1 MANTLNFEEWYT
13 VDGIDFANHGYW
25 ISNVDK
31 GHAGRK
37 GNNIDVPSIHGS
49 AWRQKRLTTRNESWT
64 IVITDAHPTT
74 GAIASTI
81 EARRSQFNANYD
93 EVMSIINNTAKQMTI
108 LHNRVNASNSSLTDV
123 RVAYGE
129 IVGQFSITDHKQ
141 LLYAEFSVDV
151 EFTDP
156 RWYDASVYTPA
167 LSASISTAA
176 SVASISNSAS
186 VIGTAPVTYMTITF
200 TPESGQTLVNPRLTN
215 STYTSSQS
223 VIGYTGTIASGTS
236 IVINTDALTVKTG
249 TGTNVSAS
257 LYRTGSVQ
265 DWMVLYPTTNTLTFS
280 VTGTTSRGSCTIS
293 YQRAYI

>member
-1 MANTLNFEEWYT
+1 MANILNFKEWYT
-13 VDGIDFANHGYW
+13 VDGVDFATPGYW
-25 ISNVDK
+25 IANVDK

-37 GNNIDVPSIHGS
+37 GNNIDVPSIHGA
-49 AWRQKRLTTRNESWT
+49 AWRQKRLTTRNESWN
-64 IVITDAHPTT
+64 IVITDADPTT

-81 EARRSQFNANYD
+81 AARRSQFNKNYD
-93 EVMSIINNTAKQMTI
+93 TVMSVITKLPTQLTI
-108 LHNRVNASNSSLTDV
+108 SHNRVNTSNSAVTDI

-129 IVGQFSITDHKQ
+129 ITSNFSISDHRD
-141 LLYAEFSVDV
+141 LMYAEFTVDV

-167 LSASISTAA
+167 LSASITTAV
-176 SVASISNSAS
+176 SSASISNSAS

-200 TPESGQTLVNPRLTN
+200 TPASGQTLINPKLTN

-223 VIGYTGTIASGTS
+223 VIGYTGTISSGTS
-236 IVINTDALTVKTG
+236 IVIDTDALTIKTG

-265 DWMVLYPTTNTLTFS
+265 VWMVLHPTANTLTFS
-280 VTGTTSRGSCTIS
+280 VDGTTSRGSCTIS

>member
-1 MANTLNFEEWYT
+1 MANILNFKEWYT
-13 VDGIDFANHGYW
+13 VDGVDFATPGYW
-25 ISNVDK
+25 IANVDK

-37 GNNIDVPSIHGS
+37 GNNIDVPSIHGA
-49 AWRQKRLTTRNESWT
+49 AWRQKRLTTRNESWN
-64 IVITDAHPTT
+64 IVITDADPST

-81 EARRSQFNANYD
+81 ADRRSQFNANYD
-93 EVMSIINNTAKQMTI
+93 TVMSVLNKLASQLTI
-108 LHNRVNASNSSLTDV
+108 LHNRVNTSNSSLTDI

-129 IVGQFSITDHKQ
+129 ITSNFSLSDHRE
-141 LLYAEFSVDV
+141 LLYAEFTVDV

-156 RWYDASVYTPA
+156 RWYDASAYIPA
-167 LSASISTAA
+167 LSASITTAV
-176 SVASISNSAS
+176 SSASISNSAS

-265 DWMVLYPTTNTLTFS
+265 DWMVLHPTTNTLTFS
-280 VTGTTSRGSCTIS
+280 VDGTSSRGSCTIS

>member
-1 MANTLNFEEWYT
+1 MANSLNFKEWYT
-13 VDGIDFANHGYW
+13 VDGVDFATHGYW
-25 ISNVDK
+25 IANIDK

-49 AWRQKRLTTRNESWT
+49 AWRQKRLATRNESWS
-64 IVITDAHPTT
+64 IVITDADPTT

-93 EVMSIINNTAKQMTI
+93 TVMSVITKLAQQMTI
-108 LHNRVNASNSSLTDV
+108 SHNRINTSNSSLTDV

-129 IVGQFSITDHKQ
+129 ITSSFSLSDHRE
-141 LLYAEFSVDV
+141 LLYAEFTVDV

-156 RWYDASVYTPA
+156 RWYDASVYSPS
-167 LSASISTAA
+167 LSASITTAVSSA
-176 SVASISNSAS
+176 SVSNSAS

-200 TPESGQTLVNPRLTN
+200 TPASGQTLVNPRLTN
-215 STYTSSQS
+215 STYVSSQS
-223 VIGYTGTIASGTS
+223 VIGYNGTISSGTS
-236 IVINTDALTVKTG
+236 IVIDTDALTIKTG

-280 VTGTTSRGSCTIS
+280 VDGTSSRGSCTIS

>member
-129 IVGQFSITDHKQ
+129 IVSQFSITDHKQ

>member
-1 MANTLNFEEWYT
+1 MANILNFKEWYT
-13 VDGIDFANHGYW
+13 VDGVDFATPGYW
-25 ISNVDK
+25 IANVDK

-49 AWRQKRLTTRNESWT
+49 AWRQKRLTTRNESWN
-64 IVITDAHPTT
+64 IVITDADPTT
-74 GAIASTI
+74 GAISSTI
-81 EARRSQFNANYD
+81 ADRRSQFNANYD
-93 EVMSIINNTAKQMTI
+93 TVMSVLNKLASQLTI
-108 LHNRVNASNSSLTDV
+108 LHNRVNTSNSSLTDI

-129 IVGQFSITDHKQ
+129 ITSNFSLSDHRD
-141 LLYAEFSVDV
+141 LMYAEFTVDV

-167 LSASISTAA
+167 LSASITTAV
-176 SVASISNSAS
+176 SSASISNSAS

-200 TPESGQTLVNPRLTN
+200 TPASGQTLVNPRLTN

-223 VIGYTGTIASGTS
+223 VIGYTGTISSGTS
-236 IVINTDALTVKTG
+236 IVINTDALTIKTG

-265 DWMVLYPTTNTLTFS
+265 DWMVLHPTTNTLTFS
-280 VTGTTSRGSCTIS
+280 VDGTTSRGSCTIS